1 MSSSALAY
9 AFSAGMV
16 GAINPCGFALLP
28 AYLSYYLGLE
38 SAPAEAERDRHG
50 SLGRS
55 LRVSAAM
62 TAGFVLV
69 FGIIGAVWSSV
80 SNLIGSRLPWVTVAL
95 GIALILLGI
104 AMLRGFMP
112 TVRLPKMNNRSGDT
126 RVWSVFVFGISYG
139 IASLS
144 CTIGPFIA
152 AVTTTFRR
160 HDFVSG
166 LATLVFY
173 GLGMGAVITILTV
186 AVGYA
191 RQGIV
196 TGMRRL
202 IPHMGRISG
211 VLLIISGLVAAYYGW
226 YEADVLS
233 GGDGIGGPGEMFS
246 NWQSSLSARL
256 GEIGEVRIGVA
267 VGVLVLVGLIVGAVT
282 RYRRAHRHEGA
293 T

>member
-126 RVWSVFVFGISYG
+126 RVWSG
-139 IASLS
+139 
-144 CTIGPFIA
+144 TWP
-152 AVTTTFRR
+152 
-160 HDFVSG
+160 
-166 LATLVFY
+166 
-173 GLGMGAVITILTV
+173 
-186 AVGYA
+186 
-191 RQGIV
+191 
-196 TGMRRL
+196 
-202 IPHMGRISG
+202 
-211 VLLIISGLVAAYYGW
+211 
-226 YEADVLS
+226 
-233 GGDGIGGPGEMFS
+233 
-246 NWQSSLSARL
+246 
-256 GEIGEVRIGVA
+256 
-267 VGVLVLVGLIVGAVT
+267 
-282 RYRRAHRHEGA
+282 AHRGRRGRRRSPSA
-293 T
+293 GWRTGR

>member
-1 MSSSALAY
+1 
-9 AFSAGMV
+9 
-16 GAINPCGFALLP
+16 
-28 AYLSYYLGLE
+28 
-38 SAPAEAERDRHG
+38 
-50 SLGRS
+50 
-55 LRVSAAM
+55 M

-196 TGMRRL
+196 TGMCRL
-202 IPHMGRISG
+202 IPRMGRIS
-211 VLLIISGLVAAYYGW
+211 
-226 YEADVLS
+226 
-233 GGDGIGGPGEMFS
+233 GPGEMFS

-256 GEIGEVRIGVA
+256 GEIGEGRIGVA